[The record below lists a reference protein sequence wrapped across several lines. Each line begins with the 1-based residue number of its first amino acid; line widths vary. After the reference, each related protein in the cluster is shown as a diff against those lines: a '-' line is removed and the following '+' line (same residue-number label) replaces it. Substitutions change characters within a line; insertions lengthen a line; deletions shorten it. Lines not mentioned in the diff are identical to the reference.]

1 MPVGHLLPYF
11 RSIAFQSAP
20 INVLDIFPESPRRSQ
35 RFRQILQAHIRWR
48 WIQPCLNIQA
58 VLDEQ
63 FEIGSAQDSKVGLA
77 SGGLERWFARA
88 IKAAGT
94 PTRFG
99 RRTISGFTAAATDEM
114 AQARAQ
120 ARV

>member
-1 MPVGHLLPYF
+1 M
-11 RSIAFQSAP
+11 
-20 INVLDIFPESPRRSQ
+20 
-35 RFRQILQAHIRWR
+35 
-48 WIQPCLNIQA
+48 QPCLNIQA

-94 PTRFG
+94 PTR
-99 RRTISGFTAAATDEM
+99 
-114 AQARAQ
+114 RAHLRAIPSRPQ
-120 ARV
+120 PLCSSVTRPAGGAGGDVEHSHAVNMWPGVPGVQFSPTVQVPPRSMLV